1 MADVASQPVWTTLDG
16 GRAWNQ
22 LWLGGVSVPGVATPK
37 GVSVGQDVDT
47 KKAKGSDGA
56 TSTDNGVKP
65 SKFQIEIKV
74 TGSKYPAFLQAMQTF
89 NPRRPGAQRAPL
101 DIRHPG
107 VNQFGIT
114 QIRVVEIEMPENPTG
129 RAGATFIL
137 HCEEWFPIAKKAKPK
152 DKPKTNVDNSKW
164 TGDPNALARDMQQNL
179 LGIPPPSQFALP
191 NL

>member
-1 MADVASQPVWTTLDG
+1 MAYEPAAQPVWTTAQG

-65 SKFQIEIKV
+65 SKFTIEVKV
-74 TGSKYPAFLQAMQTF
+74 TGAKYGAFLTAMQSF

-107 VNQFGIT
+107 VNQFGIK
-114 QIRVVEIEMPENPTG
+114 QIRVVDIEMPDAPTG
-129 RAGATFIL
+129 RAGATFVL
-137 HCEEWFPIAKKAKPK
+137 HCEEWFPIAKPTKSKLKPENNPNRK
-152 DKPKTNVDNSKW
+152 FTE
-164 TGDPNALARDMQQNL
+164 DPNALARDMQTNL
-179 LGIPPPSQFALP
+179 SGIPQPSIFALP